1 MKLKTNKTNQNLAM
15 YRESS
20 TDFIS
25 SASASLFT
33 GGWLLGIEEINR
45 HPFVFFCNLFKHY
58 TYFSLFG

>member
-1 MKLKTNKTNQNLAM
+1 MKINDIVEHFWPDIQ
-15 YRESS
+15 
-20 TDFIS
+20 FIS